1 MPTRCDATDGD
12 SSMNDYRL
20 AHLLCLAACLTLGHS
35 VALANPA
42 AATVCLT
49 MPKAQLGQ
57 GNHSPTD
64 VSEPVRGTLVTYMSG
79 PAVQLVLLEARIP
92 IQIDAEAAQK
102 GCGYVLQSSVT
113 QKKGKSAG
121 SFFKKMAPLA
131 SALPMV
137 GAAGGSMQSAMAAQ
151 AVAATAQTAAAQSMQ
166 EDYMAAMT
174 GAQQSNVKAGD
185 VLAVEYQL
193 AKPGDAGA
201 AKTEKF
207 ETKAKTDG
215 EDVLGPLLE
224 RVATAVL
231 TQLTAG

>member
-1 MPTRCDATDGD
+1 
-12 SSMNDYRL
+12 MNQHTLGR
-20 AHLLCLAACLTLGHS
+20 LLCLAAAAGGFSIASHI
-35 VALANPA
+35 A
-42 AATVCLT
+42 AADAAPTTICIT

-57 GNHSPTD
+57 GNNSPTD
-64 VSEPVRGTLVTYMSG
+64 VSEPVRGTLTTYMAG

-92 IQIDAEAAQK
+92 IQIEAEAAQK

-121 SFFKKMAPLA
+121 GLFKKLAPFA

-137 GAAGGSMQSAMAAQ
+137 GAAGGSMSTAIATQ
-151 AVAATAQTAAAQSMQ
+151 AVAATAQSAAAQSMQ
-166 EDYMAAMT
+166 QDYMAAMT

-185 VLAVEYQL
+185 IVTLEYQL
-193 AKPGDAGA
+193 SKVGETASARA
-201 AKTEKF
+201 EKF
-207 ETKAKTDG
+207 ETKAKNDG

-231 TQLTAG
+231 TQVTTG

>member
-1 MPTRCDATDGD
+1 
-12 SSMNDYRL
+12 MNKHTL
-20 AHLLCLAACLTLGHS
+20 AICLATGFAIGPA
-35 VALANPA
+35 VALADATP
-42 AATVCLT
+42 ATVCIT

-57 GNHSPTD
+57 GNNAPTD
-64 VSEPVRGTLVTYMSG
+64 VSEPVRGTLVTYLSG
-79 PAVQLVLLEARIP
+79 PAVQLKNLDARIA
-92 IQIDAEAAQK
+92 IQIEAEAAQK
-102 GCGYVLQSSVT
+102 ECGFVLQSSVT
-113 QKKGKSAG
+113 QKKGKSGG
-121 SFFKKMAPLA
+121 SIFKKLAPLA

-151 AVAATAQTAAAQSMQ
+151 AVAATAQSAAAQSMQ

-185 VLAVEYQL
+185 IVTVEYQL
-193 AKPGDAGA
+193 SKPGDAGP

-207 ETKAKTDG
+207 ETKAKSDG

-231 TQLTAG
+231 TQVTTG